1 MLHANITPDLA
12 LAQRLFRQIHDDSVD
27 VPGVTRDAFGAGEQ
41 RAHDL
46 VARIGQDLGLEHH
59 VDAAGN
65 LALTLPGRERTARRL
80 MVGSHLDSVRHGGD
94 YDGTVGVLAG
104 LACLSGLASA
114 GWEPAQDITLLV
126 TRAEEAGAWFPV
138 SFPGSRAALGTLPS
152 SALDVRRLD
161 TGRTLAAHML
171 DGGFAPDAIRA
182 GTAAWLN
189 TDNVEGFLELH
200 IEQGPILEALGVP
213 VGLVTAV
220 PGSRRHRDVRI
231 VGQTNHSGATPR
243 AYRRDAALAAAELT
257 LRLDDAWAEMLTDR
271 CELTCTV
278 CVLETGP
285 GAAFTQIAG
294 AARMEIDLRSP
305 DPAALD
311 QIHGRL
317 VVLAGE
323 VAGRRGVAIDLGPE
337 TGSPGSTMDQ
347 DMLASLQHAADACG
361 IGAHVMTSGGG
372 HDAVAF
378 AAAGIPAGLV
388 FVRNQNGSHC
398 PEEAMQFE
406 DFATATRLA
415 MHWLLH
421 RSR

>member
-220 PGSRRHRDVRI
+220 
-231 VGQTNHSGATPR
+231 
-243 AYRRDAALAAAELT
+243 
-257 LRLDDAWAEMLTDR
+257 
-271 CELTCTV
+271 
-278 CVLETGP
+278 
-285 GAAFTQIAG
+285 
-294 AARMEIDLRSP
+294 
-305 DPAALD
+305 
-311 QIHGRL
+311 
-317 VVLAGE
+317 
-323 VAGRRGVAIDLGPE
+323 
-337 TGSPGSTMDQ
+337 
-347 DMLASLQHAADACG
+347 
-361 IGAHVMTSGGG
+361 
-372 HDAVAF
+372 
-378 AAAGIPAGLV
+378 
-388 FVRNQNGSHC
+388 
-398 PEEAMQFE
+398 
-406 DFATATRLA
+406 TRLA
-415 MHWLLH
+415 SSSRCADRRPDQSFRRHTARVSPGCGAG
-421 RSR
+421 RSRAHAAPRRRLGGDADRPL

>member
-1 MLHANITPDLA
+1 
-12 LAQRLFRQIHDDSVD
+12 
-27 VPGVTRDAFGAGEQ
+27 
-41 RAHDL
+41 
-46 VARIGQDLGLEHH
+46 
-59 VDAAGN
+59 
-65 LALTLPGRERTARRL
+65 
-80 MVGSHLDSVRHGGD
+80 
-94 YDGTVGVLAG
+94 
-104 LACLSGLASA
+104 
-114 GWEPAQDITLLV
+114 
-126 TRAEEAGAWFPV
+126 
-138 SFPGSRAALGTLPS
+138 
-152 SALDVRRLD
+152 
-161 TGRTLAAHML
+161 
-171 DGGFAPDAIRA
+171 
-182 GTAAWLN
+182 
-189 TDNVEGFLELH
+189 
-200 IEQGPILEALGVP
+200 
-213 VGLVTAV
+213 
-220 PGSRRHRDVRI
+220 
-231 VGQTNHSGATPR
+231 
-243 AYRRDAALAAAELT
+243 
-257 LRLDDAWAEMLTDR
+257 MLTDR

-323 VAGRRGVAIDLGPE
+323 VAARRGVAIDLGPE
-337 TGSPGSTMDQ
+337 TGGPGSTMDQ

-378 AAAGIPAGLV
+378 AAAGIPGGLV